1 MFSLNL
7 FPRESGKAA
16 VEEPSSAQPASHG
29 SSSGETAK
37 KLISA
42 HKGKLAI
49 GAAAML
55 GLAIFYRWR
64 ESRLAKENPRQY
76 AHLKRIK
83 SAIAAEA
90 SFSEAE
96 AAQK

>member
-1 MFSLNL
+1 
-7 FPRESGKAA
+7 
-16 VEEPSSAQPASHG
+16 
-29 SSSGETAK
+29 
-37 KLISA
+37 
-42 HKGKLAI
+42 
-49 GAAAML
+49 ML

-90 SFSEAE
+90 AFSEAE